1 MSYYGSVVRN
11 IRIDKGYSQDYLSHS
26 EMTQSAYSKFELH
39 NREIR
44 FGVLEKIVEKLELS
58 FEELVFIK
66 NGYNFSDRD
75 RIAND
80 FFNMSFNDTETLNRI
95 VWDTKAFLKNE
106 EDYLI
111 RDIHR
116 ICEALVSANKTNS
129 FNEAT
134 TIVLPI
140 WDRLSKRNSLY
151 VTDILLLNS
160 ILFIFPIADVL
171 EIQKFIFRS
180 IDRYNNFRNIERI
193 KINILLNSTL
203 LLIKD
208 GQISDALSGLNE
220 LIVLC
225 KKHSTYLQL
234 AVTYVRKG
242 ICLNLLNQEGDTW
255 IDKGKN
261 ILLAL
266 EQNNLLI
273 EIEKEI
279 ERSKLE
285 IKKPHPHC

>member
-1 MSYYGSVVRN
+1 MNSYGSIVRN
-11 IRIDKGYSQDYLSHS
+11 IRIDKGYSQDYLTHS

-58 FEELVFIK
+58 FEELLFIK
-66 NGYNFSDRD
+66 NDYNYSERD

-80 FFNMSFNDTETLNRI
+80 FFHMSFNHIEALNSLLA
-95 VWDTKAFLKNE
+95 DTKAFLKAE

-111 RDIHR
+111 EDIHK
-116 ICEALVSANKTNS
+116 ICKALILLKKTNCFVKAS
-129 FNEAT
+129 A
-134 TIVLPI
+134 IVLPI
-140 WDRLSKRNSLY
+140 WERLSKRNNLY

-160 ILFIFPIADVL
+160 ILFIFPIADVI

-203 LLIKD
+203 LLMKD
-208 GQISDALSGLNE
+208 EQISNALADLDE
-220 LIVLC
+220 LIHLC
-225 KKHSTYLQL
+225 KKHDAYMQL

-242 ICLNLLNQEGDTW
+242 ICLNLTGRQGDSW
-255 IDKGKN
+255 INKGKN
-261 ILLAL
+261 ILTAL
-266 EQNNLLI
+266 EQNHLLSGVV
-273 EIEKEI
+273 EEI
-279 ERSKLE
+279 ERFNSK
-285 IKKPHPHC
+285 I

>member
-1 MSYYGSVVRN
+1 MDYYGSVVRN
-11 IRIDKGYSQDYLSHS
+11 IRIDKGYSQDYLTHS
-26 EMTQSAYSKFELH
+26 EMTQSAYSKFELQ

-58 FEELVFIK
+58 FEELTFIK
-66 NGYNFSDRD
+66 NDYNLSDRD
-75 RIAND
+75 RIAD
-80 FFNMSFNDTETLNRI
+80 EFFNMSFNDTETLNTI
-95 VWDTKAFLKNE
+95 LIDTEEFLKSE
-106 EDYLI
+106 KDYLI
-111 RDIHR
+111 RDIQR
-116 ICEALVSANKTNS
+116 ICEALVLSNKTNS

-134 TIVLPI
+134 TIVLPV

-160 ILFIFPIADVL
+160 ILFIFPVADVL

-208 GQISDALSGLNE
+208 RQISDALSGLDE

-255 IDKGKN
+255 INKGKN
-261 ILLAL
+261 ILIAL
-266 EQNNLLI
+266 EQDDLLI
-273 EIEKEI
+273 GIEKEI
-279 ERSKLE
+279 DRFKLE
-285 IKKPHPHC
+285 I